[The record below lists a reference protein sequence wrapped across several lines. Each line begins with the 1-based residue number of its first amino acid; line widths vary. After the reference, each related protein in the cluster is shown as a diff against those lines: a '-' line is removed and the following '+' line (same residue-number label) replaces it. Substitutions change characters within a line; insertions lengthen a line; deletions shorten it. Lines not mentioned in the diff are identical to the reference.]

1 VTEPR
6 RASKHRLPDADA
18 LALQT
23 EYRRTGDSRLRD
35 RLVIAYAGIVKH
47 IVYRKLRELP
57 AWCEVDDL
65 LSCGLEA
72 LIAAV
77 DRFDPERGATFE
89 QYAWTRVHG
98 AVLDEL
104 RRQDWAPRPLRR
116 WERDIAKAREHFVV
130 IHRRRPSEDE
140 LADAM
145 GIDRDH
151 LDRLQQDLQASD
163 LTSLNTLVL
172 DEEDSQVERIDTILS
187 DSAELDPE
195 RATERTLAKEKF
207 RRAFAR
213 LTERERELAVLLYV
227 KNLTLREIGEVLG
240 VSESRV
246 CRLHARL
253 KQRLRDAL
261 QADEARL
268 GPACRGGRVLSRL
281 RRPHALAGGSCL
293 GFASPQPPRDSRQR
307 RGYAGHPPEPR
318 RRLTA

>member
-1 VTEPR
+1 VSYTR
-6 RASKHRLPDADA
+6 RTQGHRLPDADA
-18 LALQT
+18 LALHT
-23 EYRRTGDSRLRD
+23 EYRATGDQRLRD

-47 IVYRKLRELP
+47 IVYRKVRELP
-57 AWCEVDDL
+57 AWCELDDL
-65 LSCGLEA
+65 LSCGIEA

-77 DRFDPERGATFE
+77 DRFDPARGATFE

-116 WERDIAKAREHFVV
+116 WERDMAKAREQFVA
-130 IHRRRPSEDE
+130 IHGRPPSADE

-145 GIDRDH
+145 GIEPEQ
-151 LDRLQQDLQASD
+151 LDKLRQDLQASD
-163 LTSLNTLVL
+163 LTSLNSLVL
-172 DEEDSQVERIDTILS
+172 DEEQSQVERIDTILS
-187 DSAELDPE
+187 DAPELDPAL
-195 RATERTLAKEKF
+195 ATERTEAKEKF

-227 KNLTLREIGEVLG
+227 KNLTLREIGDVLG

-261 QADEARL
+261 QADEAL
-268 GPACRGGRVLSRL
+268 FQEAV
-281 RRPHALAGGSCL
+281 
-293 GFASPQPPRDSRQR
+293 
-307 RGYAGHPPEPR
+307 
-318 RRLTA
+318 

>member
-1 VTEPR
+1 MNQPR
-6 RASKHRLPDADA
+6 RAARRRTPDAEA
-18 LALQT
+18 LALHS
-23 EYRRTGDSRLRD
+23 EYRRTRDPRLRD
-35 RLVIAYAGIVKH
+35 RLVIEYAGVVKH
-47 IVYRKLRELP
+47 IVYRKIRELP

-116 WERDIAKAREHFVV
+116 WERDIARATEQFVA
-130 IHRRRPSEDE
+130 IHGRRPTDDE

-145 GIDRDH
+145 AIDREQ
-151 LDRLQQDLQASD
+151 LARLRQDLQASE
-163 LTSLNTLVL
+163 LTSLNSLVL
-172 DEEDSQVERIDTILS
+172 DEEDSTVERIETLAS
-187 DSAELDPE
+187 HEGSSDPE
-195 RATERTLAKEKF
+195 HATATAEAKAKF

-213 LTERERELAVLLYV
+213 LSDRERELAVLLYV
-227 KNLTLREIGEVLG
+227 KNLTLREIGDVLG

-253 KQRLRDAL
+253 KARLREAL
-261 QADEARL
+261 AADE
-268 GPACRGGRVLSRL
+268 VLFRE
-281 RRPHALAGGSCL
+281 AV
-293 GFASPQPPRDSRQR
+293 
-307 RGYAGHPPEPR
+307 
-318 RRLTA
+318 

>member
-1 VTEPR
+1 VTDNR
-6 RASKHRLPDADA
+6 RARGHRLPDADA
-18 LALQT
+18 LALHT
-23 EYRRTGDSRLRD
+23 KYRETGDARMRD

-47 IVYRKLRELP
+47 IVYRKIRELP

-77 DRFDPERGATFE
+77 DRFDPGRGATFE

-116 WERDIAKAREHFVV
+116 WERDIAKAREQFSA
-130 IHRRRPSEDE
+130 IHGRRPTQDE
-140 LADAM
+140 LADALAIEPEQL
-145 GIDRDH
+145 G
-151 LDRLQQDLQASD
+151 RLQQDLQASD
-163 LTSLNTLVL
+163 LTSLNSLVL
-172 DEEDSQVERIDTILS
+172 DEEDSQVERIDTLLS
-187 DSAELDPE
+187 DEVELDPE
-195 RATERTLAKEKF
+195 RATERTEAKDKF

-213 LTERERELAVLLYV
+213 LSERERELAVLLYV
-227 KNLTLREIGEVLG
+227 KNLTLREIGDVLG

-261 QADEARL
+261 HADEAL
-268 GPACRGGRVLSRL
+268 FQEAV
-281 RRPHALAGGSCL
+281 
-293 GFASPQPPRDSRQR
+293 
-307 RGYAGHPPEPR
+307 
-318 RRLTA
+318 

>member
-1 VTEPR
+1 MTETR
-6 RASKHRLPDADA
+6 RARGHRLPDADA
-18 LALQT
+18 LALHT
-23 EYRRTGDSRLRD
+23 EYQRTGDARLRD

-47 IVYRKLRELP
+47 IVYRKVRELP

-116 WERDIAKAREHFVV
+116 WERDIGRAREQFSA
-130 IHRRRPSEDE
+130 IHRRPPTKDE
-140 LADAM
+140 LADAL
-145 GIDRDH
+145 GIERQQ
-151 LDRLQQDLQASD
+151 LDTLQQDLHASE
-163 LTSLNTLVL
+163 LTSLNTLVV
-172 DEEDSQVERIDTILS
+172 DGEEGQIERIDTILS
-187 DSAELDPE
+187 DAADLDPE
-195 RATERTLAKEKF
+195 RATERTQAKEKF

-213 LTERERELAVLLYV
+213 LADRERELVVLLYV

-261 QADEARL
+261 ASDVALFEEA
-268 GPACRGGRVLSRL
+268 V
-281 RRPHALAGGSCL
+281 
-293 GFASPQPPRDSRQR
+293 
-307 RGYAGHPPEPR
+307 
-318 RRLTA
+318 

>member
-1 VTEPR
+1 VSSTR
-6 RASKHRLPDADA
+6 RTSGHRLPDAEA

-23 EYRRTGDSRLRD
+23 EYRATGDPRVRD

-47 IVYRKLRELP
+47 IVYRKIRELP
-57 AWCEVDDL
+57 AWCELDDL

-116 WERDIAKAREHFVV
+116 WERDMAKASEQFFA
-130 IHRRRPSEDE
+130 IHGRRPNRDE

-145 GIDRDH
+145 GIETEQLEKLR
-151 LDRLQQDLQASD
+151 QDLQASD
-163 LTSLNTLVL
+163 LTSLNSLVL
-172 DEEDSQVERIDTILS
+172 DEDESQVERIDTILS
-187 DSAELDPE
+187 DAADLDPE
-195 RATERTLAKEKF
+195 RATELTEAKEKF

-227 KNLTLREIGEVLG
+227 KNLTLREIGDVLG

-246 CRLHARL
+246 CRLHSRL

-261 QADEARL
+261 QADEAL
-268 GPACRGGRVLSRL
+268 FQEAV
-281 RRPHALAGGSCL
+281 
-293 GFASPQPPRDSRQR
+293 
-307 RGYAGHPPEPR
+307 
-318 RRLTA
+318 

>member
-261 QADEARL
+261 QADEAL
-268 GPACRGGRVLSRL
+268 FLEAV
-281 RRPHALAGGSCL
+281 
-293 GFASPQPPRDSRQR
+293 
-307 RGYAGHPPEPR
+307 
-318 RRLTA
+318 

>member
-1 VTEPR
+1 MSDQR
-6 RASKHRLPDADA
+6 RARGHRLPDADA
-18 LALQT
+18 LALHS
-23 EYRRTGDSRLRD
+23 EYHRTGDARIRD

-47 IVYRKLRELP
+47 IVYRKVRELP

-116 WERDIAKAREHFVV
+116 WERDMSKAREQFSA
-130 IHRRRPSEDE
+130 IHRRPPTSDE

-145 GIDRDH
+145 GVERAQ
-151 LDRLQQDLQASD
+151 LDKLQQDLQASE
-163 LTSLNTLVL
+163 LTSLNSLVV
-172 DEEDSQVERIDTILS
+172 DEEDSQVERIDTLLS

-195 RATERTLAKEKF
+195 RATALTEAKEKF
-207 RRAFAR
+207 RRAFNR

-227 KNLTLREIGEVLG
+227 KNLTLREIGDVLG

-246 CRLHARL
+246 CRLHGRL

-261 QADEARL
+261 HADEALFRE
-268 GPACRGGRVLSRL
+268 AV
-281 RRPHALAGGSCL
+281 
-293 GFASPQPPRDSRQR
+293 
-307 RGYAGHPPEPR
+307 
-318 RRLTA
+318 

>member
-1 VTEPR
+1 MSDRR
-6 RASKHRLPDADA
+6 RARGHRLPDADA
-18 LALQT
+18 LALHT
-23 EYRRTGDSRLRD
+23 EYKRTGDPRLRD

-47 IVYRKLRELP
+47 IVYRKVRELP

-72 LIAAV
+72 LIGSV
-77 DRFDPERGATFE
+77 DRFEPERGATFE

-116 WERDIAKAREHFVV
+116 WERDIAKASEQFMA
-130 IHRRRPSEDE
+130 IHGRRPTDDE

-145 GIDRDH
+145 AIERDH
-151 LDRLQQDLQASD
+151 LAKLRQDLQASE
-163 LTSLNTLVL
+163 LTSLNSLVL
-172 DEEDSQVERIDTILS
+172 DEENSHVERIETIVS
-187 DSAELDPE
+187 ESSELDPE
-195 RATERTLAKEKF
+195 DATARTEAKEKF

-213 LTERERELAVLLYV
+213 LSERERELAVLLYV

-261 QADEARL
+261 EADEAL
-268 GPACRGGRVLSRL
+268 FQEAV
-281 RRPHALAGGSCL
+281 
-293 GFASPQPPRDSRQR
+293 
-307 RGYAGHPPEPR
+307 
-318 RRLTA
+318 

>member
-1 VTEPR
+1 VTTR
-6 RASKHRLPDADA
+6 QRAQGHRLPDADA

-23 EYRRTGDSRLRD
+23 EYRKTGDPKLRD
-35 RLVIAYAGIVKH
+35 RLVMAYAGIVKH

-65 LSCGLEA
+65 LSCGIEA
-72 LIAAV
+72 LIASV

-116 WERDIAKAREHFVV
+116 WERDMAKAREQFSA
-130 IHRRRPSEDE
+130 IHRRPPTADE

-145 GIDRDH
+145 GIECDH
-151 LDRLQQDLQASD
+151 LDKLQQDLQASE
-163 LTSLNTLVL
+163 LTSLNSLVL

-187 DSAELDPE
+187 ESVELDPE
-195 RATERTLAKEKF
+195 GATARTQAKEKF
-207 RRAFAR
+207 RRAFGR
-213 LTERERELAVLLYV
+213 LSDRERELAVLLYV
-227 KNLTLREIGEVLG
+227 KNLTLREIGDVLG

-261 QADEARL
+261 QADEILFREA
-268 GPACRGGRVLSRL
+268 V
-281 RRPHALAGGSCL
+281 
-293 GFASPQPPRDSRQR
+293 
-307 RGYAGHPPEPR
+307 
-318 RRLTA
+318 

>member
-1 VTEPR
+1 MTQNR
-6 RASKHRLPDADA
+6 RARGHRLPDADA
-18 LALQT
+18 LALHT
-23 EYRRTGDSRLRD
+23 EYRRTGDPRQRD

-47 IVYRKLRELP
+47 IVYRKVRELP

-65 LSCGLEA
+65 LSCGIEA

-77 DRFDPERGATFE
+77 DRFDPSRGATFE

-116 WERDIAKAREHFVV
+116 WERDIARAREQFGA
-130 IHRRRPSEDE
+130 IHGRRPTPDE

-145 GIDRDH
+145 GIDRAQ
-151 LDRLQQDLQASD
+151 LDKLQQDLHASE
-163 LTSLNTLVL
+163 LTSLNSLVVD
-172 DEEDSQVERIDTILS
+172 DEDGQIERIDTLLS
-187 DSAELDPE
+187 DADELDPE
-195 RATERTLAKEKF
+195 RATERTEAKAKF

-227 KNLTLREIGEVLG
+227 KNLTLREIGDVLG

-246 CRLHARL
+246 CRLHARM

-261 QADEARL
+261 AADQALFEEA
-268 GPACRGGRVLSRL
+268 V
-281 RRPHALAGGSCL
+281 
-293 GFASPQPPRDSRQR
+293 
-307 RGYAGHPPEPR
+307 
-318 RRLTA
+318 

>member
-1 VTEPR
+1 VSQPR
-6 RASKHRLPDADA
+6 RATRRRTPDAEARA
-18 LALQT
+18 LHS
-23 EYRRTGDSRLRD
+23 EYRRTRDPRLRD
-35 RLVIAYAGIVKH
+35 RLVIEYAGVVKH
-47 IVYRKLRELP
+47 IVYRKIRELP

-116 WERDIAKAREHFVV
+116 WERDITRATEQFIA
-130 IHRRRPSEDE
+130 IHGRRPTDDE

-145 GIDRDH
+145 AIDREQ
-151 LDRLQQDLQASD
+151 LARLRQDLQASE
-163 LTSLNTLVL
+163 LTSLNSLVL
-172 DEEDSQVERIDTILS
+172 DEEDSTVERIETLPS
-187 DSAELDPE
+187 LEGAADPE
-195 RATERTLAKEKF
+195 HATATAEAKSKF

-213 LTERERELAVLLYV
+213 LSDRERELAVLLYV

-253 KQRLRDAL
+253 KARLREAL
-261 QADEARL
+261 AADELLFREA
-268 GPACRGGRVLSRL
+268 V
-281 RRPHALAGGSCL
+281 
-293 GFASPQPPRDSRQR
+293 
-307 RGYAGHPPEPR
+307 
-318 RRLTA
+318 